1 MADKKQNNAD
11 SWKQMLDCPEN
22 LPGEGM
28 PDKNAA
34 WEKLYNRLYTKP
46 APRTAWYWIAATML
60 TMAAVSWLI
69 TSRKKNDITKASATA
84 VHDTNSLQ
92 PSQAADFNK
101 QPIIKTVFIKQPI
114 THNKGAMHK
123 KTYYGNAH
131 PFYPP
136 QAVATSI
143 SIVVNK
149 PPVSIAAP
157 VTGDSAKLVLVFTPK
172 KKLRVLHINELG
184 TVSPYDPE
192 QAALAAQEK
201 NNIKIRFKN
210 NASGNPSA
218 PVRQEDTGIRIP
230 LTN

>member
-1 MADKKQNNAD
+1 
-11 SWKQMLDCPEN
+11 
-22 LPGEGM
+22 
-28 PDKNAA
+28 
-34 WEKLYNRLYTKP
+34 
-46 APRTAWYWIAATML
+46 
-60 TMAAVSWLI
+60 
-69 TSRKKNDITKASATA
+69 
-84 VHDTNSLQ
+84 
-92 PSQAADFNK
+92 
-101 QPIIKTVFIKQPI
+101 
-114 THNKGAMHK
+114 
-123 KTYYGNAH
+123 
-131 PFYPP
+131 
-136 QAVATSI
+136 
-143 SIVVNK
+143 VNK

-210 NASGNPSA
+210 NASSNPSA